1 MKNTIKLLLAS
12 VLMVLASALPSAA
25 QTALTATTLASAI
38 TSSSGKIIVVS
49 SATGITAPASAAAP
63 FTSPTAT
70 VLFVDNEEMFVQAI
84 NSTTITVIR
93 GYNSTKANPHVS
105 GAMVLAG
112 PPQAFV
118 VYDPSG
124 ACTNGQGVFLYSP
137 VVNVRTGN
145 QWLCSTVTGK
155 VVPGFQNDS
164 ASPQVTTAVA
174 SAAGKVTPSG
184 PLFHITG
191 TSAITGFNIPVG
203 FDPKAGSTVCA
214 IPDGLFTTTNANN
227 FALASTAVVSK
238 TLCWTYDGN
247 TAKFYPSY

>member
-1 MKNTIKLLLAS
+1 MKKLLLS
-12 VLMVLASALPSAA
+12 ISLVLGLAGSALA
-25 QTALTATTLASAI
+25 QTALTATTLSTAI
-38 TSSSGKIIVVS
+38 ADSKGKILTVA
-49 SATGITAPASAAAP
+49 SATGITAPAAATNP
-63 FTSPTAT
+63 FNSPTAT
-70 VLFVDNEEMFVQAI
+70 VLFIDGEELFVQAI
-84 NSTTITVIR
+84 NSTTVTVIR
-93 GYNSTKANPHVS
+93 GYNSTAANPHIN

-118 VYDPSG
+118 TYDPSG
-124 ACTNGQGVFLYSP
+124 ACTNGQGAFLYSP

-155 VVPGFQNDS
+155 VVPGFQNDV
-164 ASPQVTTAVA
+164 AAPQVTTAVA

-191 TSAITGFNIPVG
+191 TAGITGFNIPVG
-203 FDPKAGSTVCA
+203 FDPKGGSVICA
-214 IPDGLFTTTNANN
+214 IPDGILTTTTANN
-227 FALASTAVVSK
+227 FALASTTVVSK